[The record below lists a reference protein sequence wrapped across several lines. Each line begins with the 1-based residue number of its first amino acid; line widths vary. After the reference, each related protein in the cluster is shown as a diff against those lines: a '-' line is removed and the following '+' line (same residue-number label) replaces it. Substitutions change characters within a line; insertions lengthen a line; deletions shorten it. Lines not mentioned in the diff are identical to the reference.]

1 MGGEREVSLQ
11 SSVPIGERGARVAGE
26 EVEPVGARVA
36 RSGGADSAG
45 EGDGRSGDAS
55 RGGGGRR
62 RERGEARAKR
72 PPPG

>member
-36 RSGGADSAG
+36 RSGGAALRL
-45 EGDGRSGDAS
+45 RSRS
-55 RGGGGRR
+55 T
-62 RERGEARAKR
+62 
-72 PPPG
+72 